1 LLGVDAVAFGA
12 GQFADAHLVGPGSA
26 LDTAVTGGGQVAV
39 PVRVV
44 RRSALGCEDVDG
56 VRLGVVREVR
66 RRIASRVSRCSAL
79 IEDLLVTA
87 LGLRDC
93 PQAHFQPG
101 DRPSSDH
108 GDSCPGS
115 CAYAGLVAPAVPAGP
130 QLIDRGALLAALD
143 RAAARRVTVISAPAG
158 SGKTS
163 LLRAWVS
170 RLGQP
175 CRLVTLT
182 VRRDQQDAQQFW
194 LAVLHAVRQA
204 SDHPS
209 TPEPPAPTPAF
220 NGPAMVDRVR
230 SELASD
236 PGPRVLV

>member
-1 LLGVDAVAFGA
+1 VIG
-12 GQFADAHLVGPGSA
+12 H
-26 LDTAVTGGGQVAV
+26 
-39 PVRVV
+39 
-44 RRSALGCEDVDG
+44 
-56 VRLGVVREVR
+56 
-66 RRIASRVSRCSAL
+66 RRIMVIRV
-79 IEDLLVTA
+79 
-87 LGLRDC
+87 
-93 PQAHFQPG
+93 
-101 DRPSSDH
+101 
-108 GDSCPGS
+108 PGS
-115 CAYAGLVAPAVPAGP
+115 CAYAGLVAPAAPANP

-143 RAAARRVTVISAPAG
+143 RAAARQVTVISAPAG

-175 CRLVTLT
+175 CRLATLT

-194 LAVLHAVRQA
+194 LAVLHAIRQA

-220 NGPAMVDRVR
+220 NGPAMVNRVR

-236 PGPRVLV
+236 PGPRVLVIDDLHELTAPDALAQLTGLLTDLPEGVHAVLATRRDLPLRLHRCAWPASLPRSARPTCASPGTRPVR

>member
-1 LLGVDAVAFGA
+1 MVI
-12 GQFADAHLVGPGSA
+12 
-26 LDTAVTGGGQVAV
+26 
-39 PVRVV
+39 RV
-44 RRSALGCEDVDG
+44 
-56 VRLGVVREVR
+56 
-66 RRIASRVSRCSAL
+66 
-79 IEDLLVTA
+79 
-87 LGLRDC
+87 
-93 PQAHFQPG
+93 
-101 DRPSSDH
+101 
-108 GDSCPGS
+108 PGS
-115 CAYAGLVAPAVPAGP
+115 CAYAGLVAPAAPANP

-143 RAAARRVTVISAPAG
+143 RAAARQVTVISAPAG

-175 CRLVTLT
+175 CRLATLT

-194 LAVLHAVRQA
+194 LAVLHAIRQA

-220 NGPAMVDRVR
+220 NGPAMVNRVR

-236 PGPRVLV
+236 PGPRVLVIDDLHELTAPDALAQLTGLLTDLPEGVHAVLATRRDLPLRLHRCAWPASLPRSARPTCASPGTRPVR